1 MGEPVSESDRHI
13 PTAAADAMSKR
24 KFASERIA
32 PDPDPDPD
40 ERRRE
45 RVAEIVEEDDLPLT
59 LDTLTE
65 RVMERDPTIP
75 TTAESRSTLHERLY
89 LRDLPA
95 LEREGRVTF
104 DIERGLVTTGDRASA
119 VAAVESGAAGREHDE
134 RGGSSRRE
142 GNGGAWRYLAASGVA
157 VGLFALTVLEVG
169 TFVAMSPTLVA
180 VATVGLF
187 AGLALV
193 DGQ

>member
-1 MGEPVSESDRHI
+1 
-13 PTAAADAMSKR
+13 MSRR
-24 KFASERIA
+24 KLASEPPT
-32 PDPDPDPD
+32 PDADDDAD

-45 RVAEIVEEDDLPLT
+45 RVAKIVEEHDLPLT

-65 RVMERDPTIP
+65 RVMERDPAVSS
-75 TTAESRSTLHERLY
+75 TADDRSTLHERLY

-119 VAAVESGAAGREHDE
+119 VAAVEREAARRERVDPAGRATNANDE
-134 RGGSSRRE
+134 
-142 GNGGAWRYLAASGVA
+142 GGAWRYLAASGVA
-157 VGLFALTVLEVG
+157 VALFALTALDVG
-169 TFVAMSPTLVA
+169 VFVAMPPTLVA
-180 VATVGLF
+180 VAAVGLF

>member
-1 MGEPVSESDRHI
+1 
-13 PTAAADAMSKR
+13 MSRR
-24 KFASERIA
+24 KLASEPPA
-32 PDPDPDPD
+32 SDPDA
-40 ERRRE
+40 RRRE
-45 RVAEIVEEDDLPLT
+45 RVTEIVEEHDLPLT

-65 RVMERDPTIP
+65 RVMERDPTVP
-75 TTAESRSTLHERLY
+75 ATAESRSALHERLY

-95 LEREGRVTF
+95 LEREGRLTF

-119 VAAVESGAAGREHDE
+119 VAAVEAAERRRTRAADREGR
-134 RGGSSRRE
+134 

-169 TFVAMSPTLVA
+169 AFVAMSPTLVA
-180 VATVGLF
+180 VAAVGLF

-193 DGQ
+193 DGA

>member
-1 MGEPVSESDRHI
+1 MGEPVPESDRRI
-13 PTAAADAMSKR
+13 PTVAGDAMSRR
-24 KFASERIA
+24 KLASEPPA
-32 PDPDPDPD
+32 SDAD

-45 RVAEIVEEDDLPLT
+45 RVAEIVEEHDLPLT

-65 RVMERDPTIP
+65 QVMERDPGMP
-75 TTAESRSTLHERLY
+75 STAETRSTIHERLY

-119 VAAVESGAAGREHDE
+119 VAAVEAEATRHEGNNPAGRERN
-134 RGGSSRRE
+134 RGT
-142 GNGGAWRYLAASGVA
+142 WRYLAASGAA
-157 VGLFALTVLEVG
+157 VGLFALTVLDVG
-169 TFVAMSPTLVA
+169 VFVAMSPTLIA
-180 VATVGLF
+180 VAAVGLF
-187 AGLALV
+187 AGLAIV